1 MFSCA
6 LSNEGLLI
14 VYSMTETA
22 FSMCLPECV
31 INLCRISGEHEE
43 KLFKSPFD
51 AVELTETMVFRLSSY
66 KGFHAISIAA
76 FLSFVLTYKSL
87 KRVLC

>member
-43 KLFKSPFD
+43 KLLSHHWMLLK
-51 AVELTETMVFRLSSY
+51 LTETMVFRLSSY

-76 FLSFVLTYKSL
+76 FLSFVLTYIK
-87 KRVLC
+87 V